1 MPTGEQNC
9 PETVGL
15 HCSKL
20 SVINTVV
27 KVFII
32 MELKVFP
39 SQGNLQMKARENHK
53 THSNE
58 LPVSRSSVLN
68 ILGKKNS
75 GGKSI

>member
-9 PETVGL
+9 PETVGH

-32 MELKVFP
+32 MELKVFL
-39 SQGNLQMKARENHK
+39 SHGNLQMKARENLIK
-53 THSNE
+53 PTVMNYLLVE
-58 LPVSRSSVLN
+58 VQF
-68 ILGKKNS
+68 
-75 GGKSI
+75 